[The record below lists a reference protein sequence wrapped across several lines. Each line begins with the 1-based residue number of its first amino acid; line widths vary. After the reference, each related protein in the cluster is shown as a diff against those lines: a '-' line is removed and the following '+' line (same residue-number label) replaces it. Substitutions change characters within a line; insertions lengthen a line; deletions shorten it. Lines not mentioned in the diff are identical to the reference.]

1 MASQDRFAFLDNM
14 KAIAIVMVVA
24 IHALAFSMDISAV
37 LRERILIVIATIA
50 VPVFFFID
58 GYLLGV
64 SHALHKK
71 QSYWESLKKSSYR
84 LLLPWLIFTLLYFML
99 RFVFEYFNILNER
112 HIIGRDISYIISAL
126 YGSVYAGQMYFLLS
140 LFVVRI
146 FSPLLSKIF
155 NHTPLLIA
163 FAVAV
168 FLIAAYNVVNEDI
181 FKHLYIE
188 GGQEPLTHALW
199 GVQFY
204 IVGVLLF
211 RLQGLID
218 SKWLI
223 LPSTIAF
230 ILSAIF
236 YTAELFQWAYLIC
249 FFIVLQFFCFEN
261 KILNYVGRST
271 MGIYLLHSP
280 LALKIA
286 ALATSQVISNPL
298 FVFIANTFV
307 TLVLAIVMVYA
318 VQRLGLAQ
326 YLFGELRMKKRVSA

>member
-24 IHALAFSMDISAV
+24 IHALAFSMDMSAV

-58 GYLLGV
+58 GYLLGA
-64 SHALHKK
+64 SHVLQKK
-71 QSYWESLKKSSYR
+71 QGYWESLKKSSYR

-112 HIIGRDISYIISAL
+112 HIIGRDIGYIISAL

-140 LFVVRI
+140 LFIVRM

-155 NHTPLLIA
+155 NQVPLLMA

-168 FLIAAYNVVNEDI
+168 FLIVAYNFVNEDI
-181 FKHLYIE
+181 FKSLYIK

-204 IVGVLLF
+204 IMGILFF
-211 RLQGLID
+211 RLQGLVDI
-218 SKWLI
+218 KWLV
-223 LPSTIAF
+223 LPSVIAI
-230 ILSAIF
+230 ILSASF
-236 YTAELFQWAYLIC
+236 YTAEIFQWAYLIC
-249 FFIVLQFFCFEN
+249 FFVVLQFFCFEN
-261 KILNYVGRST
+261 KIISYVGRNT

-280 LALKIA
+280 IALKVA
-286 ALATSQVISNPL
+286 ATVTSQVISNPL
-298 FVFIANTFV
+298 VAFITNTLA
-307 TLVLAIVMVYA
+307 TLMLTIVMVYV
-318 VQRLGLAQ
+318 VQKLGLAQ
-326 YLFGELRMKKRVSA
+326 YLFGELRAKKRLSA